1 LNRSVSTSLAEAL
14 KRLDKQGILEFEF
27 PPTPVHTTAEIR
39 VDGDL
44 DHLEQR
50 LRRALSYEPGPA
62 TPGPS
67 LPRTATPRRP
77 TRACTPFGAGTQM
90 AGRARPVDTLVN
102 RQTPNRHP
110 RARSPRR
117 EQAGFGQSAW
127 PLDARARAGS
137 HPLDLRTTL
146 RSRRGIL

>member
-77 TRACTPFGAGTQM
+77 TRACTPFGAGPRWPAVK
-90 AGRARPVDTLVN
+90 AGRHAGQIDRRQTVTRGPGLHVGN
-102 RQTPNRHP
+102 RQASDKVLGPLTLAPGPVHTLLISERHFVP
-110 RARSPRR
+110 DGA
-117 EQAGFGQSAW
+117 F
-127 PLDARARAGS
+127 
-137 HPLDLRTTL
+137 
-146 RSRRGIL
+146 